1 MGYEKKSQ
9 IQAVFYHG
17 NQFVEIKLKNV
28 MLSVAKHLFCARKI
42 DSSVATLLQNDFFV
56 QKLIS
61 VFFYF
66 FKGVNSTSL
75 TVYFR

>member
-1 MGYEKKSQ
+1 
-9 IQAVFYHG
+9 
-17 NQFVEIKLKNV
+17 

-61 VFFYF
+61 VEC
-66 FKGVNSTSL
+66 GDA
-75 TVYFR
+75 

>member
-1 MGYEKKSQ
+1 
-9 IQAVFYHG
+9 
-17 NQFVEIKLKNV
+17 

-61 VFFYF
+61 VGRGEFY
-66 FKGVNSTSL
+66 GVI
-75 TVYFR
+75 FCFMI